1 MTVMVATGQEMV
13 REKILQ
19 GLGKVRE
26 IHFKSGKS
34 EILRVHIYSFP
45 ATLLLFSNIKILYH
59 ILQT

>member
-1 MTVMVATGQEMV
+1 MTFIVATGQEMV

-26 IHFKSGKS
+26 IYFKSEKS

-45 ATLLLFSNIKILYH
+45 AALLLFSNIKILYH
-59 ILQT
+59 ISQT